1 MNTDG
6 LTVRGDPV
14 LLLGMH
20 RSGTSAMARLLAALG
35 ARVGADDELLPAH
48 PDDNPAGYWE
58 RLDVLQAHDRYLAAL
73 AADWR
78 TIANLPDDPAGGLA
92 GHRLDQEL
100 RQAIVRLDAGGG
112 PWLVKDPRLC
122 LLLPAWQRLVPRAA
136 LVLAVRHPLEIADSL
151 LRSHR
156 GVYPA
161 PYVFALWEAYLVRA
175 LRALTGRQVLF
186 VDYHSLLA
194 DPVAQAGRLVDGL
207 AAMGVSGLAV
217 PDAAVVQAVVQP
229 QLHRRHL
236 DAARLARM
244 NGEQQALWQ
253 WLHERTGTPGPITV
267 PDIQW
272 QAPDAELAQFQA
284 AFDDRE
290 QRGVASV
297 RQDRDEHLQALA
309 CTIGELR
316 DGLAQA
322 ASAHAEQLQAL
333 AREQQRLT
341 DDNLRYARELQSATV
356 DTTLLRA
363 ELNQARSQVQAAGQ
377 AQAHAAGLEAA
388 LVAMRKSLSWRLTAP
403 LRLLAAPSALFG
415 GGSEQWLYRQ
425 FYRLPGL
432 SATRKRAF
440 IEWLHEHLP
449 WLTRRTVSYHLY
461 QASKN
466 APAQAEGS
474 WLRPRPQA
482 QVASMLEAL
491 SSQPLVSI
499 LVPVYNTDPEWLAAA
514 VDSVRAQTYPRWQLC
529 LANDCSDRQ
538 QTLDYLDSLD
548 DPRIKVIHLE
558 RNGGIAAASSAA
570 LAAAEGEFIALLDHD
585 DLLFPDAL
593 LESVAVL
600 DRTGADF
607 SYSDEDKIDDDGR
620 HVEAHFKPDF
630 SPEYFH
636 SCNYLCHFSV
646 IRRSVVEAAGGFRPG
661 FDGAQDYDLFLRC
674 AELCNRIEHIPKILY
689 HWRKHAGSTAQAS
702 GAKPKSWEAGRR
714 AIEQSLERRQIAAGV
729 ELADYPNTYRVRY
742 PIAGTPKV
750 SIIIPFRDE
759 PALLQ
764 SCVASVLAK
773 SGYQRLE
780 LLLVDNGSVLPE
792 TAQLLERLAGQD
804 ARIRVLRHDVPFN
817 YSAINNWAARQ
828 ASGEHLLFLNNDV
841 EAIRQDWLVAM
852 LEHSQRP
859 EIGVV
864 GARLLYPDDTVQHA
878 GVIIGLGG
886 VAGHAHLFQHRDHP
900 GYFGRSRLLQNTSA
914 VTFACAMTRAEVF
927 QQLGGLNETDLT
939 IAFNDVDYCLRARE
953 QGLRVV
959 YTPYAKLYHHE
970 SKSRGAESTPEK
982 QRRFNA
988 EIAYMQRRHRAI
1000 LERGDPYYNPHLS
1013 MHAHRSF
1020 HIDPP

>member
-1 MNTDG
+1 MSEDG
-6 LTVRGDPV
+6 LALRGDPV

-20 RSGTSAMARLLAALG
+20 RSGTSATARLMAALG
-35 ARVGADDELLPAH
+35 ARVGGDDELLPAH
-48 PDDNPAGYWE
+48 PEDNPAGYWE
-58 RLDVLQAHDRYLAAL
+58 RLDVLLAHDRYLQAVAC
-73 AADWR
+73 DWR
-78 TIANLPDDPAGGLA
+78 TIANLPDDPGGGLA
-92 GHRLDQEL
+92 GAQLDQDL
-100 RQAIVRLDAGGG
+100 RQAIARLDTGG

-122 LLLPAWQRLVPRAA
+122 LLLPVWLRRVPNAA
-136 LVLAVRHPLEIADSL
+136 LVVAVRHPVEIADSL

-161 PYVFALWEAYLVRA
+161 PYVLALWEGYLIRA
-175 LRALTGRQVLF
+175 LRSMAGRQVLF
-186 VDYHSLLA
+186 VDYRSLL
-194 DPVAQAGRLVDGL
+194 DEPMAQARRLITGL
-207 AAMGVSGLAV
+207 SDMGVSGLEMPSA
-217 PDAAVVQAVVQP
+217 DAIQAVIRP
-229 QLHRRHL
+229 KLRRHHE
-236 DAARLARM
+236 AASRSARLNRPQRALLDWLQERA
-244 NGEQQALWQ
+244 QA
-253 WLHERTGTPGPITV
+253 PGPVTV
-267 PDIQW
+267 ETIDW
-272 QAPDAELAQFQA
+272 LAPDAELAQFEA

-290 QRGVASV
+290 RQGVDSV
-297 RQDRDEHLQALA
+297 EQARDERIQAL
-309 CTIGELR
+309 TGTVEDLR
-316 DGLAQA
+316 LGLAEA
-322 ASAHAEQLQAL
+322 AQVHAQQLQQL
-333 AREQQRLT
+333 AHEHQRLA
-341 DDNLRYARELQSATV
+341 DDNLRYARELQAATV
-356 DTTLLRA
+356 DTALLRT
-363 ELNQARSQVQAAGQ
+363 ELARLRGQAQLAGT

-388 LVAMRKSLSWRLTAP
+388 LAAMRTSMSWRVTAP
-403 LRLLAAPSALFG
+403 LRLLARPSSLFDSHG
-415 GGSEQWLYRQ
+415 EHWLYRQ

-432 SATRKRAF
+432 SATRKRAL
-440 IEWLHEHLP
+440 IEWLHEHMS
-449 WLTRRTVSYHLY
+449 WLTRRTVSYQLY

-466 APAQAEGS
+466 APAQAEGT
-474 WLRPRPQA
+474 WLRPRPRA
-482 QVASMLEAL
+482 DVESMLSAL
-491 SSQPLVSI
+491 SSTPQVSI

-514 VDSVRAQTYPRWQLC
+514 VDSVRAQTYPHWQLC
-529 LANDCSDRQ
+529 LANDCSNRQ

-570 LAAAEGEFIALLDHD
+570 LAAADGQFIALLDHD

-607 SYSDEDKIDDDGR
+607 SYSDEDKIDEAGR

-689 HWRKHAGSTAQAS
+689 HWRKHEGSTAQAS

-714 AIEQSLERRQIAAGV
+714 AIEQSLERRQIAAQV

-742 PIAGTPKV
+742 PVSGLAKV
-750 SIIIPFRDE
+750 SISIPFRDE

-804 ARIRVLRHDVPFN
+804 TRIRVLRHDVPFN
-817 YSAINNWAARQ
+817 YSAINNWAAQQ
-828 ASGEHLLFLNNDV
+828 ATGEHLLFLNNDV

-914 VTFACAMTRAEVF
+914 VTFACAMTRTDVF
-927 QQLGGLNETDLT
+927 ERLGGLNETDLT

-988 EIAYMQRRHRAI
+988 EIEYMQRRHRAI